1 MTRSC
6 ESTISNFS
14 SGGFIK
20 STPFARIELF
30 GSEVEVDREKPPQFL
45 SALGEALFDKSV
57 ERLEVGQGN
66 WAASEAENGRVDL
79 GARIK
84 NFGWQMTNLF
94 DIENRLQQD

>member
-1 MTRSC
+1 
-6 ESTISNFS
+6 
-14 SGGFIK
+14 
-20 STPFARIELF
+20 
-30 GSEVEVDREKPPQFL
+30 
-45 SALGEALFDKSV
+45 LGEALFDKGV

-66 WAASEAENGRVDL
+66 RAANEAKNGRVDL